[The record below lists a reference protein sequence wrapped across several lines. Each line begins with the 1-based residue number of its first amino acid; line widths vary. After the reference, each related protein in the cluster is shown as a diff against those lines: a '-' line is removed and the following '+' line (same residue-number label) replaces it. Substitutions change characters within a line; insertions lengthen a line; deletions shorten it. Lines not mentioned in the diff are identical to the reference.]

1 MARITVEDA
10 LKVVPNR
17 FGLIHVVTKRA
28 KQLLAGA
35 KVLTKQT
42 KENKAIVT
50 AIREIEDG
58 LVRFMT
64 ADEVA
69 AKKAKEVAE
78 EQQAVAAITPPP
90 AAAPI
95 VAEVAKIE

>member
-28 KQLLAGA
+28 KQLLGGA
-35 KVLTKQT
+35 RVLTKQT

-50 AIREIEDG
+50 SLREIEDN

-64 ADEVA
+64 EAEVE
-69 AKKAKEVAE
+69 AKKAKEAAE
-78 EQQAVAAITPPP
+78 AEANAAAAQP
-90 AAAPI
+90 APAPI
-95 VAEVAKIE
+95 VAEVAKVE